1 MLEVLGIEPCYAR
14 LVMWLLFHRKA
25 GTKVV
30 SGGRSFT
37 EACPTC
43 QKRTRF
49 DEVEVS
55 EKYGVWFVDVV
66 DDAERAF
73 RCSRC
78 GDVFDLKDHSELPPA
93 SKPVAALPAKPQV
106 TQADRE
112 RVAAKIEDE
121 LAELKRK
128 LGK

>member
-1 MLEVLGIEPCYAR
+1 
-14 LVMWLLFHRKA
+14 MWLLFHRK
-25 GTKVV
+25 GSTKVV

-37 EACPTC
+37 EECPTC
-43 QKRTRF
+43 QRRTRF

-55 EKYGVWFVDVV
+55 ENYGVWFVDVV
-66 DDAERAF
+66 KDAERAF

-78 GDVFDLKDHSELPPA
+78 GDVFDLKDEPAPAATRTA
-93 SKPVAALPAKPQV
+93 SKPAALPAAPKV

-121 LAELKRK
+121 LAELKRR

>member
-1 MLEVLGIEPCYAR
+1 
-14 LVMWLLFHRKA
+14 MWLLFHRK
-25 GTKVV
+25 GSTKVV

-78 GDVFDLKDHSELPPA
+78 GDVFDLKDTGAPAA
-93 SKPVAALPAKPQV
+93 SKPVAAPPAKPQV
-106 TQADRE
+106 THEDRE

-121 LAELKRK
+121 LAELKRR

>member
-1 MLEVLGIEPCYAR
+1 
-14 LVMWLLFHRKA
+14 MWLLFHRK
-25 GTKVV
+25 GSTKVV

-37 EACPTC
+37 ESCPTC

-55 EKYGVWFVDVV
+55 AQYGVWFVDVV
-66 DDAERAF
+66 KDAERAF

-78 GDVFDLKDHSELPPA
+78 GDVFDLKDDDEPA
-93 SKPVAALPAKPQV
+93 PSAAAAARATAVPAAPKV

-121 LAELKRK
+121 LAELKRR

>member
-1 MLEVLGIEPCYAR
+1 
-14 LVMWLLFHRKA
+14 MWFLLHRK
-25 GTKVV
+25 GSTKVV

-55 EKYGVWFVDVV
+55 AHYGVWFVDVIK
-66 DDAERAF
+66 DAERAY

-78 GDVFDLKDHSELPPA
+78 GDVFDLKDDDAPAQSARAAERAVAVPPA
-93 SKPVAALPAKPQV
+93 PKV

-112 RVAAKIEDE
+112 RVAAKIEDD
-121 LAELKRK
+121 LAELKRRM
-128 LGK
+128 GK